1 MVLGKAEFSH
11 LIYLMYI
18 WKFLLNKQDV
28 GCCING
34 RVINHLVYADV
45 SVLLAPSVKGLQKL
59 INIVSD
65 YGLEHNI
72 LFNKTKTVVCI
83 S

>member
-1 MVLGKAEFSH
+1 MDKLS
-11 LIYLMYI
+11 
-18 WKFLLNKQDV
+18 FLLNKQDV

-34 RVINHLVYADV
+34 RVINHLMYADD
-45 SVLLAPSVKGLQKL
+45 SVLLAQKL

-72 LFNKTKTVVCI
+72 LFNKTKTVCMHI
-83 S
+83 LG